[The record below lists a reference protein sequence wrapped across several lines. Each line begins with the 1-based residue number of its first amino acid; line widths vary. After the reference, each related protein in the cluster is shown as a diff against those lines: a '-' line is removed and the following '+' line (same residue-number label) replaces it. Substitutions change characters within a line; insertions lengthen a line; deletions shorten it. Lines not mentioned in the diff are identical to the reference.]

1 MDQFDRRRAA
11 ELPSLQDLA
20 ALISAA
26 MDRITGAEGGRLV
39 YVTDAAGRQ
48 PVDVLAT
55 LDAADAARTV
65 PQQWAETTPADL
77 PA

>member
-26 MDRITGAEGGRLV
+26 MDRITGAEGGRLL
-39 YVTDAAGRQ
+39 YVTDAGRQ